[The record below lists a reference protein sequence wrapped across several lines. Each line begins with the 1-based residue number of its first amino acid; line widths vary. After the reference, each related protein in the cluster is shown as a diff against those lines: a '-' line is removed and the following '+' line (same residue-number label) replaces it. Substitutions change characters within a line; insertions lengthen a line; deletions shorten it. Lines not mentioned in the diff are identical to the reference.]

1 MIPISFPPPSFRLRK
16 DLGRDQLFDPLRKQ
30 WVVLTP
36 EEWVRQ
42 NFIQYLVQTLH
53 YPETLIAVEKQMKLG
68 ELNKRFDILVY
79 DTNHQ
84 PWMMVEC
91 KAQSEPLGEK
101 VFEQILRYHVS
112 IPVSYLVITNGDYT
126 RAWKKAELG
135 LEELSELPFII

>member
-1 MIPISFPPPSFRLRK
+1 MIKISFPSPNFRIRK
-16 DLGRDQLFDPLRKQ
+16 EQGRDQLFDPLRKQ

-53 YPETLIAVEKQMKLG
+53 YPESLIAIEKQMKLG

-79 DTNHQ
+79 DKDHQ

-91 KAQSEPLGEK
+91 KAQTEPLAEK
-101 VFEQILRYHVS
+101 VFDQILRYHVS
-112 IPVSYLVITNGDYT
+112 IPVTYLVITNGDYT
-126 RAWKKAELG
+126 RAWRKESTELF
-135 LEELSELPFII
+135 ELTELPSY

>member
-1 MIPISFPPPSFRLRK
+1 MIHISFPPPNFRIRK
-16 DLGRDQLFDPLRKQ
+16 EQGRDQLFDPLRKQ

-53 YPETLIAVEKQMKLG
+53 YPESLIAIEKQMKLG

-79 DTNHQ
+79 DKDHQ

-91 KAQSEPLGEK
+91 KAQTEPLAEK
-101 VFEQILRYHVS
+101 VFDQILRYHVS
-112 IPVSYLVITNGDYT
+112 IPVTYLVITNGDYT
-126 RAWKKAELG
+126 RAWRKTEMG
-135 LEELSELPFII
+135 LEELDQLPLFI

>member
-1 MIPISFPPPSFRLRK
+1 MIHISFPSPNFRLRK
-16 DLGRDQLFDPLRKQ
+16 EQGRDQLFDPLRKQ

-53 YPETLIAVEKQMKLG
+53 YPESLIAVEKQMKLG

-79 DTNHQ
+79 DKDHQ

-91 KAQSEPLGEK
+91 KAQTEPLAEK
-101 VFEQILRYHVS
+101 VFDQILRYHVS
-112 IPVSYLVITNGDYT
+112 IPVTYLVITNGDYT
-126 RAWKKAELG
+126 RAWRKESPEL
-135 LEELSELPFII
+135 LELTELPSY